1 MRKKM
6 KIVLVL
12 SLVMMLSIISTVSVN
27 AGSRERV
34 QITGSTTVL
43 PVAQRAAEEFMNK
56 YDITVS
62 VRGGGSGT
70 GISALIDG
78 RADIADASRPMKK
91 KELEIAKNKGV
102 NPKEHIIARDGIAVV
117 INNNNPVDELTLDEV
132 KKIFSGTIKNWKQV
146 GGPDKGIVVVSRDSS
161 SGTFEAFK
169 EIALDGNKYSKD
181 ALRLG
186 SNKAVSST
194 VARSPYAIGY
204 IGMAYLSTRVKALA
218 VDGVKPTMKAAGSG
232 EYKIAR
238 PLFMYTDG
246 EPTGN
251 IKKFIDFVYSEE
263 GQKIAREVGYVPV
276 K

>member
-169 EIALDGNKYSKD
+169 DIALDGNKYSKD

-204 IGMAYLSTRVKALA
+204 IGMAYLSSRVKALE
-218 VDGVKPTMKAAGSG
+218 VDGIKPTMKAAGSG
-232 EYKIAR
+232 KYKIAR

-263 GQKIAREVGYVPV
+263 GQKIVKEVGYVPV

>member
-1 MRKKM
+1 MNKSL
-6 KIVLVL
+6 KIIFVL
-12 SLVMMLSIISTVSVN
+12 SLVMILSLVSVVDIN
-27 AGSRERV
+27 AESDQRV

-43 PVAQRAAEEFMNK
+43 PIAQRAAEEFMNK
-56 YDITVS
+56 HDVTVS

-70 GISALIDG
+70 GIAALIDG
-78 RADIADASRPMKK
+78 RADIADASRPMKE
-91 KELEIAKNKGV
+91 KERKIARNKGV
-102 NPKEHIIARDGIAVV
+102 NPKEHIVARDGIAVV
-117 INNNNPVDELTLDEV
+117 INNENPVDGLTLTEV
-132 KKIFSGTIKNWKQV
+132 KKIFSGQITNWKQV

-169 EIALDGNKYSKD
+169 EIALDGNKYSQD

-204 IGMAYLSTRVKALA
+204 IGMAYLSNRVKALA

-232 EYKIAR
+232 DYKIAR
-238 PLFMYTDG
+238 PLFMYTNG

-263 GQKIAREVGYVPV
+263 GQKIAKDVGYVPV

>member
-1 MRKKM
+1 MNKNF
-6 KIVLVL
+6 KIMIVL
-12 SLVMMLSIISTVSVN
+12 SLVIMLSMASVVN
-27 AGSRERV
+27 VKAQSNNRV

-43 PVAQRAAEEFMNK
+43 PIAQRSAEEFMNR
-56 YDITVS
+56 YDITIS

-70 GISALIDG
+70 GIAALIDG
-78 RADIADASRPMKK
+78 RADIADVSRPMKE
-91 KELEIAKNKGV
+91 KEYEIAKNKGV
-102 NPKEHIIARDGIAVV
+102 KPKEHIIARDGIAVV
-117 INNNNPVDELTLDEV
+117 VNNSNTVDDITLNEI
-132 KKIFSGTIKNWKQV
+132 KKIFTGKITNWEQV
-146 GGPDKGIVVVSRDSS
+146 GGPNKDIVVVSRDSS

-169 EIALDGNKYSKD
+169 EIALDENKYSKD

-194 VARSPYAIGY
+194 VARSPYAVGY
-204 IGMAYLSTRVKALA
+204 IGMAYLSNRVKALA
-218 VDGVKPTMKAAGSG
+218 VDGVKPNMKTAGSG

-251 IKKFIDFVYSEE
+251 IKKFIDFIYSEE
-263 GQKIAREVGYVPV
+263 GQRIVNEVGYVPV